1 MGILFPPAIYPD
13 YGATEEDVWDEQIQ
27 RSTTALVQV
36 RIRRSSAPRWLIE
49 AAWTLAGADFATIE
63 EFLRGLQG
71 AGYDAYLFT
80 FNREAW
86 WPPMSA
92 GTGDGSKTDFPFPG
106 RDVVLGT
113 EAVNVGG
120 VAKVRGTDFE
130 IGREQRCLQSEDF
143 SQTGVWVAQG
153 GATVTRTSGQSDP
166 LGGTKAW
173 RIQTSGGTTAA
184 KLQQTVNTPA
194 SGTKLATSVWVR
206 VNSSSTVYVDDGISG
221 SVAVVQSDGWRE
233 VRIQSTGAGGSRLI
247 RFTAAGAGYS
257 LDFYVFHPFAADGN
271 AVETMPLFE
280 WGYIPAYA
288 AALTYDTT
296 TGKDRIAF
304 YSASKPAN
312 GQEVTLSYQGRRLL
326 LGRVISRRPRI
337 AVDYGVLVRGL
348 VFEGE
353 EAS

>member
-1 MGILFPPAIYPD
+1 MPSLFPPVILPD
-13 YGATEEDVWDEQIQ
+13 YGSSEDDLWDEQLM
-27 RSTTALVQV
+27 RGTTGLLQV
-36 RIRRSSAPRWLIE
+36 RQRRTVPRWVVEGAWQLDGANF
-49 AAWTLAGADFATIE
+49 AAVE

-71 AGYDAYLFT
+71 AGLDCYLHT

-86 WPPMSA
+86 WSSVSA

-106 RDVVLGT
+106 RDLVLGT
-113 EAVNVGG
+113 EIVKVAG

-173 RIQTSGGTTAA
+173 RIQTSGGTVAA

-206 VNSSSTVYVDDGISG
+206 ANSSSTVYVDDGISG

-280 WGYIPAYA
+280 WDYIPAYA

-312 GQEVTLSYQGRRLL
+312 GQAVTLSYQGRRLL

-337 AVDYGVLVRGL
+337 AVEYGALSRGIVL
-348 VFEGE
+348 EGE
-353 EAS
+353 EVA